1 MYFVHQA
8 YFAWVTKV
16 MISVEVCRTAMAGRN
31 TQAGSRCQG
40 SGKGLGEEE
49 LLQCL
54 DGAVFCFRICNW
66 AFLTCKG
73 ELLLL
78 SLTLTVLFLCSWSLT
93 LLTSV
98 HLGASCLLAAAV
110 TMCMNIL
117 PRCIGR
123 VCGKIDE
130 VMLPTP
136 TSTYETIKLL
146 LGSRM
151 KYSKQCLLTNT
162 CTVTWC

>member
-8 YFAWVTKV
+8 YFAWITEV
-16 MISVEVCRTAMAGRN
+16 MISVEVCGTVMAGRN

-66 AFLTCKG
+66 AFLTRKG
-73 ELLLL
+73 ELLA
-78 SLTLTVLFLCSWSLT
+78 SVTLTVLFLCSWSLT

-98 HLGASCLLAAAV
+98 RLGASCLLAAV
-110 TMCMNIL
+110 TMCVNIL
-117 PRCIGR
+117 PYCISR

-136 TSTYETIKLL
+136 SSTYETSKLL

-151 KYSKQCLLTNT
+151 KYSQ
-162 CTVTWC
+162 